1 MVDTENGIIKLNKV
15 SWRHCREERLADTK
29 NGILKLDEERRRNF
43 REDFF
48 FRISRIC
55 YNKNQIKEA
64 DDILKKE
71 DF

>member
-1 MVDTENGIIKLNKV
+1 MEEERKDLKMVDTENGIIKLNKV

-48 FRISRIC
+48 F
-55 YNKNQIKEA
+55 
-64 DDILKKE
+64 
-71 DF
+71 